1 MNDPRRTDDDRRG
14 VGPAPV
20 PESRM
25 TQAFSTLGLPE
36 PLVRAC
42 ESLGFAVPTPI
53 QREAIAPALAGR
65 DLLAQ
70 ARTGSGKTLAFG
82 LPLLATIEPAAL
94 RTQALVLC
102 PTRELADQV
111 SKDLRAAAR
120 FLPNLKLVTLC
131 GGIPLRPQLASL
143 DVPPDVVIGT
153 PGRVLELLDQH
164 ALSLEHVGTFV
175 LDEADRMLDMGFVDD
190 IRRLA
195 KHLPTQTRTW
205 LYSATFNDAVRD
217 VAAALL
223 RDPVEIAAALDEAP
237 RIDEWVHMVEAAR
250 RHWAVMQVLAD
261 HAPDAALVFC
271 NTRKETKALTEALK
285 REGHAVDA
293 LHGDLEQREREEV
306 LARFANGSLRV
317 LVATDV
323 AARGIDIAGLP
334 MVLSAEIASDAD
346 QHVHRIGRTGRAG
359 ETGLAVAIVTPEE
372 AHWRR
377 SIEAARG
384 APFPE
389 RGLRLSPE
397 RTKPRP
403 ADFRTLQ
410 IDAGRQDKLRPG
422 DVMGALTG
430 AAGLPAAAVGKISL
444 YPTRCYVAV
453 ARARADEAL
462 SRLRTT
468 GIKGR
473 KLRIKALD

>member
-1 MNDPRRTDDDRRG
+1 
-14 VGPAPV
+14 
-20 PESRM
+20 M
-25 TQAFSTLGLPE
+25 TTPFASLGLPE
-36 PLVRAC
+36 PLARAC
-42 ESLGFAVPTPI
+42 ESLGFTEPTPI
-53 QREAIAPALAGR
+53 QQQAVGPALLGR

-82 LPLLATIEPAAL
+82 LPLLAKVEPAAL

-111 SKDLRAAAR
+111 AKDLRAAAR
-120 FLPNLKLVTLC
+120 FLPNLKIVTLC

-143 DVPPDVVIGT
+143 DVAPDVVVGT
-153 PGRVLELLDQH
+153 PGRILELIAEN
-164 ALSLEHVGTFV
+164 ALSLEHVATFV
-175 LDEADRMLDMGFVDD
+175 LDEADRMLDMGFVED
-190 IRRLA
+190 IRTLA
-195 KHLPTQTRTW
+195 KRLPKTAQT
-205 LYSATFNDAVRD
+205 LLFSATFGEDIRAI
-217 VAAALL
+217 AATLL
-223 RDPVEIAAALDEAP
+223 RDPVEIAAALDDAP
-237 RIDEWVHMVEAAR
+237 KIDEWVHVVEGGQ

-261 HAPDAALVFC
+261 KAPDAALVFC
-271 NTRKETKALTEALK
+271 NTRKETAALTEALQ
-285 REGHAVDA
+285 REGFAADA

-359 ETGLAVAIVTPEE
+359 ETGLAVSIVTPSE

-384 APFPE
+384 APFQE
-389 RGLRLSPE
+389 RSLRLSPQ
-397 RTKPRP
+397 RPKPLP
-403 ADFRTLQ
+403 AAFRTLQ

-430 AAGLPAAAVGKISL
+430 AAGLPAEAVGKISL

-453 ARARADEAL
+453 ARAQAEKAL
-462 SRLRTT
+462 AKLREQ

-473 KLRIKALD
+473 KLRVKAIG

>member
-1 MNDPRRTDDDRRG
+1 
-14 VGPAPV
+14 
-20 PESRM
+20 M
-25 TQAFSTLGLPE
+25 TTPFASLGLPE
-36 PLVRAC
+36 PLARAC
-42 ESLGFAVPTPI
+42 ESLGFATPTPI
-53 QREAIAPALAGR
+53 QQQAIGPALQGR

-82 LPLLATIEPAAL
+82 LPLLSKIEPAAL
-94 RTQALVLC
+94 RAQALVLC

-111 SKDLRAAAR
+111 AKDLRAAAR
-120 FLPNLKLVTLC
+120 FLPNLKIVTLC

-143 DVPPDVVIGT
+143 EVAPDVVVGT
-153 PGRVLELLDQH
+153 PGRILELIAEN
-164 ALSLEHVGTFV
+164 ALSLEQVGTFV
-175 LDEADRMLDMGFVDD
+175 LDEADRMLDMGFVED
-190 IRRLA
+190 IRTLA
-195 KHLPTQTRTW
+195 KRLPKTAQT
-205 LYSATFNDAVRD
+205 LLFSATFSEDIRAI
-217 VAAALL
+217 AATLL
-223 RDPVEIAAALDEAP
+223 RDPLEIAAALDEAP
-237 RIDEWVHMVEAAR
+237 KIDEWVHLVEGGQ

-261 HAPDAALVFC
+261 KAPEATLVFC
-271 NTRKETKALTEALK
+271 NTRKETAALTEALQ
-285 REGHAVDA
+285 REGFAADA

-359 ETGLAVAIVTPEE
+359 ETGLAVSIVTPSE

-384 APFPE
+384 APFQE
-389 RGLRLSPE
+389 RSLRLSAQRP
-397 RTKPRP
+397 KPLP
-403 ADFRTLQ
+403 AAFRTLQ

-430 AAGLPAAAVGKISL
+430 AAGLPAEAVGKISL

-453 ARARADEAL
+453 ARAQAEKAL
-462 SRLRTT
+462 AKLREQ

-473 KLRIKALD
+473 KLRVKTIG

>member
-1 MNDPRRTDDDRRG
+1 
-14 VGPAPV
+14 
-20 PESRM
+20 M
-25 TQAFSTLGLPE
+25 TTAFATLGLPE
-36 PLVRAC
+36 PLARAC
-42 ESLGFAVPTPI
+42 DSLGFTEPTPV
-53 QREAIAPALAGR
+53 QREAIGPALAGR

-82 LPLLATIEPAAL
+82 LPLLAKIEPAAL

-111 SKDLRAAAR
+111 AKDLRAAAR

-143 DVPPDVVIGT
+143 EVAPDVVVGT
-153 PGRVLELLDQH
+153 PGRLLELIAEN
-164 ALSLEHVGTFV
+164 ALSLEHVATFV
-175 LDEADRMLDMGFVDD
+175 LDEADRMLDMGFIDD
-190 IRRLA
+190 IRTLA
-195 KHLPTQTRTW
+195 KRLPKTAQT
-205 LYSATFNDAVRD
+205 LLFSATFSEDIRAI
-217 VAAALL
+217 AATLL
-223 RDPVEIAAALDEAP
+223 REPVEIAAALDDAP
-237 RIDEWVHMVEAAR
+237 KIDDWVHVVEGGQ

-261 HAPDAALVFC
+261 KAPEATLVFC
-271 NTRKETKALTEALK
+271 NTRKETAALTEALQ
-285 REGHAVDA
+285 REGFAADA
-293 LHGDLEQREREEV
+293 LHGDLEQREREDV

-359 ETGLAVAIVTPEE
+359 ETGLAVAIVTPSE

-384 APFPE
+384 APFQE
-389 RGLRLSPE
+389 RGLRLSPQ
-397 RTKPRP
+397 RPKPQP
-403 ADFRTLQ
+403 AAFRTLQ

-430 AAGLPAAAVGKISL
+430 AAGLPADAVGKISL

-453 ARARADEAL
+453 ARAQADKAL
-462 SRLRTT
+462 AKLREQ

-473 KLRIKALD
+473 KLRVKALG

>member
-1 MNDPRRTDDDRRG
+1 MP
-14 VGPAPV
+14 GPAGCACDNAG
-20 PESRM
+20 M
-25 TQAFSTLGLPE
+25 TTPFASLGLPE
-36 PLVRAC
+36 PLARAC
-42 ESLGFAVPTPI
+42 ESLGFTEPTPI
-53 QREAIAPALAGR
+53 QQQAIGPALQGR

-82 LPLLATIEPAAL
+82 LPLLAKIEPAAL

-111 SKDLRAAAR
+111 AKDLRAAAR
-120 FLPNLKLVTLC
+120 FLPNLKIVTLC

-143 DVPPDVVIGT
+143 EVAPDVVVGT
-153 PGRVLELLDQH
+153 PGRILELIAEN
-164 ALSLEHVGTFV
+164 ALSLEQVATFV
-175 LDEADRMLDMGFVDD
+175 LDEADRMLDMGFVED
-190 IRRLA
+190 IRTLA
-195 KHLPTQTRTW
+195 KRLPKTAQT
-205 LYSATFNDAVRD
+205 LLFSATFSDEIRAI
-217 VAAALL
+217 AATLL
-223 RDPVEIAAALDEAP
+223 RDPLEIAAALDDAP
-237 RIDEWVHMVEAAR
+237 KIDEWVHVVEGGQ

-261 HAPDAALVFC
+261 KAPEATLVFC
-271 NTRKETKALTEALK
+271 NTRKETASLTEALQ
-285 REGHAVDA
+285 REGFAADA

-359 ETGLAVAIVTPEE
+359 ETGLAVSIVTPSE

-377 SIEAARG
+377 SIESARG
-384 APFPE
+384 APFQE
-389 RGLRLSPE
+389 RSLRLSAQRP
-397 RTKPRP
+397 KPLP
-403 ADFRTLQ
+403 AAFRTLQ

-430 AAGLPAAAVGKISL
+430 AAGLPAEAVGKISL

-453 ARARADEAL
+453 ARAHAEKAL
-462 SRLRTT
+462 AKLREQ

-473 KLRIKALD
+473 KLRVKAIG

>member
-1 MNDPRRTDDDRRG
+1 
-14 VGPAPV
+14 
-20 PESRM
+20 M
-25 TQAFSTLGLPE
+25 TTPFASLGLPE
-36 PLVRAC
+36 PLARAC
-42 ESLGFAVPTPI
+42 ESLGFASPTPI
-53 QREAIAPALAGR
+53 QQQAIAPALAGR

-82 LPLLATIEPAAL
+82 LPLLARIEPAAL

-120 FLPNLKLVTLC
+120 FLPNLKIITLC

-143 DVPPDVVIGT
+143 DVPPDIVVGT
-153 PGRVLELLDQH
+153 PGRVLELV
-164 ALSLEHVGTFV
+164 AERESSGTGLSLEHLATFV
-175 LDEADRMLDMGFVDD
+175 LDEADRMLDMGFVED
-190 IRRLA
+190 IRTLA
-195 KHLPTQTRTW
+195 KRLPKTSQT
-205 LYSATFNDAVRD
+205 LLFSATFSEDIRAI
-217 VAAALL
+217 AGTLL
-223 RDPVEIAAALDEAP
+223 RDPLEIAAALDDAP
-237 RIDEWVHMVEAAR
+237 KIDEWVHLVDAGQ

-261 HAPDAALVFC
+261 RAPDAALVFC
-271 NTRKETKALTEALK
+271 NTRKETAALTEALQ
-285 REGHAVDA
+285 RDGFAADA

-359 ETGLAVAIVTPEE
+359 ETGLAVAIVTPSE

-384 APFPE
+384 APFQE
-389 RGLRLSPE
+389 RGLRLSPQ
-397 RTKPRP
+397 RPKPLP
-403 ADFRTLQ
+403 AAFRTLQ

-430 AAGLPAAAVGKISL
+430 AAGLPADAVGKISL

-453 ARARADEAL
+453 ARAQAEKAL
-462 SRLRTT
+462 AKLREQ

-473 KLRIKALD
+473 KLRVKLIG

>member
-1 MNDPRRTDDDRRG
+1 
-14 VGPAPV
+14 
-20 PESRM
+20 
-25 TQAFSTLGLPE
+25 
-36 PLVRAC
+36 
-42 ESLGFAVPTPI
+42 
-53 QREAIAPALAGR
+53 
-65 DLLAQ
+65 
-70 ARTGSGKTLAFG
+70 
-82 LPLLATIEPAAL
+82 
-94 RTQALVLC
+94 
-102 PTRELADQV
+102 
-111 SKDLRAAAR
+111 RAAAR

-143 DVPPDVVIGT
+143 EVAPDVVVGT
-153 PGRVLELLDQH
+153 PGRLLELIAEN
-164 ALSLEHVGTFV
+164 ALSLEHVATFV
-175 LDEADRMLDMGFVDD
+175 LDEADRMLDMGFIDD
-190 IRRLA
+190 IRTLA
-195 KHLPTQTRTW
+195 KRLPKTAQT
-205 LYSATFNDAVRD
+205 LLFSATFSEDIRAI
-217 VAAALL
+217 AATLL
-223 RDPVEIAAALDEAP
+223 REPVEIAAALDDAP
-237 RIDEWVHMVEAAR
+237 KIDEWVHVVEGGQ

-261 HAPDAALVFC
+261 KAPEATLVFC
-271 NTRKETKALTEALK
+271 NTRKETAALTEALQ
-285 REGHAVDA
+285 REGFAADA

-359 ETGLAVAIVTPEE
+359 ETGLAVAIVTPSE

-384 APFPE
+384 APFQE
-389 RGLRLSPE
+389 RGLRLSPQ
-397 RTKPRP
+397 RPKPQP
-403 ADFRTLQ
+403 AAFRTLQ

-430 AAGLPAAAVGKISL
+430 AAGLPADAVGKISL

-453 ARARADEAL
+453 ARAQADKAL
-462 SRLRTT
+462 AKLREQ

-473 KLRIKALD
+473 KLRVKALG

>member
-1 MNDPRRTDDDRRG
+1 
-14 VGPAPV
+14 
-20 PESRM
+20 M
-25 TQAFSTLGLPE
+25 TTAFATLGLPE
-36 PLVRAC
+36 PLARAC
-42 ESLGFAVPTPI
+42 DSLGFTEPTPV
-53 QREAIAPALAGR
+53 QREAIGPALAGR
-65 DLLAQ
+65 DLLAP

-82 LPLLATIEPAAL
+82 LPLLAKIEPAAL

-111 SKDLRAAAR
+111 AKDLRAAAR

-143 DVPPDVVIGT
+143 EVAPDVVVGT
-153 PGRVLELLDQH
+153 PGRLLELIAEN
-164 ALSLEHVGTFV
+164 ALSLEHVATFV
-175 LDEADRMLDMGFVDD
+175 LDEADRMLDMGFIDD
-190 IRRLA
+190 IRTLA
-195 KHLPTQTRTW
+195 KRLPKTAQT
-205 LYSATFNDAVRD
+205 LLFSATFSEDIRAI
-217 VAAALL
+217 AATLL
-223 RDPVEIAAALDEAP
+223 REPVEIAAALDDAP
-237 RIDEWVHMVEAAR
+237 KIDEWVHVVEGGQ

-261 HAPDAALVFC
+261 KAPEATLVFC
-271 NTRKETKALTEALK
+271 NTRKETAALTEALQ
-285 REGHAVDA
+285 REGFAADA

-359 ETGLAVAIVTPEE
+359 ETGLAVSIVTPSEG
-372 AHWRR
+372 HWRR

-384 APFPE
+384 APFQE
-389 RGLRLSPE
+389 RGLRLSQQRP
-397 RTKPRP
+397 KPLP
-403 ADFRTLQ
+403 AAFRTLQ

-430 AAGLPAAAVGKISL
+430 AAGLPAEAVGKISL

-453 ARARADEAL
+453 ARAQAEKAL
-462 SRLRTT
+462 AKLREQ

-473 KLRIKALD
+473 KLRVKAIG

>member
-1 MNDPRRTDDDRRG
+1 
-14 VGPAPV
+14 
-20 PESRM
+20 M
-25 TQAFSTLGLPE
+25 TTSFASLGLPE
-36 PLVRAC
+36 PLARAC
-42 ESLGFAVPTPI
+42 ASLGFTEPTAI
-53 QREAIAPALAGR
+53 QQQAIGPALAGH

-82 LPLLATIEPAAL
+82 LPLLAKIEPAAL

-111 SKDLRAAAR
+111 AKDLRAAAR

-143 DVPPDVVIGT
+143 EVAPDVVVGT
-153 PGRVLELLDQH
+153 PGRILELIAEN
-164 ALSLEHVGTFV
+164 ALSLEHIGTFV
-175 LDEADRMLDMGFVDD
+175 LDEADRMLDMGFVED
-190 IRRLA
+190 IRSLA
-195 KHLPTQTRTW
+195 KRLPKTAQT
-205 LYSATFNDAVRD
+205 LLFSATFSDEIRAI
-217 VAAALL
+217 AATLL
-223 RDPVEIAAALDEAP
+223 REPQEIAAALDDAP
-237 RIDEWVHMVEAAR
+237 KIDEWVHPVDAGQ

-261 HAPDAALVFC
+261 KAPEATLVFC
-271 NTRKETKALTEALK
+271 NTRKETAALTEALQ
-285 REGHAVDA
+285 REGFAADA

-359 ETGLAVAIVTPEE
+359 ETGLAVSIVTPAE

-377 SIEAARG
+377 SIETARG
-384 APFPE
+384 APFQE
-389 RGLRLSPE
+389 RSLRLSAQRP
-397 RTKPRP
+397 KPLP
-403 ADFRTLQ
+403 AAFRTLQ

-430 AAGLPAAAVGKISL
+430 AAGLPADAVGKISL

-453 ARARADEAL
+453 ARAQADKAL
-462 SRLRTT
+462 AKLREQ

-473 KLRIKALD
+473 KLRVKALG

>member
-1 MNDPRRTDDDRRG
+1 
-14 VGPAPV
+14 
-20 PESRM
+20 M
-25 TQAFSTLGLPE
+25 TTPFASLGLPE
-36 PLVRAC
+36 PLARAC
-42 ESLGFAVPTPI
+42 ESLGFTEPTPI
-53 QREAIAPALAGR
+53 QQQAIGPALQGR

-82 LPLLATIEPAAL
+82 LPLLAKIEPAAL
-94 RTQALVLC
+94 RAQALVLC

-111 SKDLRAAAR
+111 AKDLRAAAR
-120 FLPNLKLVTLC
+120 FLPNLKIVTLC

-143 DVPPDVVIGT
+143 EVAPDVVVGT
-153 PGRVLELLDQH
+153 PGRILELIAEN
-164 ALSLEHVGTFV
+164 ALSLEHVSTFV
-175 LDEADRMLDMGFVDD
+175 LDEADRMLDMGFVED
-190 IRRLA
+190 IRTLA
-195 KHLPTQTRTW
+195 KRLPKTAQT
-205 LYSATFNDAVRD
+205 LLFSATFGEDIRAI
-217 VAAALL
+217 AATLL
-223 RDPVEIAAALDEAP
+223 RDPLEIAAALDDAP
-237 RIDEWVHMVEAAR
+237 KIDEWVHVVEGGQ

-261 HAPDAALVFC
+261 KAPEATLVFC
-271 NTRKETKALTEALK
+271 NTRKETAALTEALQ
-285 REGHAVDA
+285 REGFAADA

-323 AARGIDIAGLP
+323 AARGIDIACLP

-359 ETGLAVAIVTPEE
+359 ETGLAVSIVTPSE

-384 APFPE
+384 APFQE
-389 RGLRLSPE
+389 RSLRLSAQRP
-397 RTKPRP
+397 KPLP
-403 ADFRTLQ
+403 AAFRTLQ

-430 AAGLPAAAVGKISL
+430 AAGLPAEAVGKISL
-444 YPTRCYVAV
+444 DPTRCYVAV
-453 ARARADEAL
+453 ARAHAEKAL
-462 SRLRTT
+462 AKLREQ

-473 KLRIKALD
+473 KLRVKAIG